1 MKRISSLN
9 KLGRAVALSVAFFV
23 VFGAFGGLVWNVGH
37 AALGVGTL
45 PSTLCELAS
54 LRETG
59 FDLYLRTQADRLSEP
74 AGPDDTPV
82 AFFVAPGETAGT
94 IADRL
99 ERQGL
104 VSDGELFRR
113 YVQYHGLDAGMEA
126 GEFTLR
132 QTMTI
137 PEIASALQQ
146 GRGSE
151 PVVIIRE
158 GLRLEQIAA
167 TVAEQTS
174 IPEEAMLRLAT
185 TGWRDQGYAYTFLAE
200 LPPTATLEGFLFPD
214 TYRLPQDPTASDL
227 VERMLSTFESRVTP
241 EIRLDAAE
249 HGLTLYQL
257 VTLASI
263 VEREAVLASE
273 RALIA
278 GVFWNRLEAGW
289 TLDADPTVQYGMVT
303 SDPWWPVIS
312 RADLTFDSPYNTYT
326 NQGLPPGPICSPGLA
341 SIRAAAQPAE
351 TDYYFFMRECAKD
364 DGSHVFSVT
373 KDEHYENYRRCGGRL
388 P

>member
-1 MKRISSLN
+1 LN
-9 KLGRAVALSVAFFV
+9 KLGRSVAFSVALFV
-23 VFGAFGGLVWNVGH
+23 VFGAFGGLIWNVGH
-37 AALGVGTL
+37 AALGFGAL
-45 PSTLCELAS
+45 SSTLCELGSMRDAAF
-54 LRETG
+54 G
-59 FDLYLRTQADRLSEP
+59 VYLRARADQLSEP
-74 AGPDDTPV
+74 AGSDDTPV
-82 AFFVAPGETAGT
+82 AFAVAPGETAGT

-104 VSDGELFRR
+104 VSDAELFRR
-113 YVQYHGLDAGMEA
+113 YVQYHELDAGIEA
-126 GEFTLR
+126 GDFTLR

-137 PEIASALQQ
+137 PEIALALQR
-146 GRGSE
+146 GHGSE

-185 TGWRDQGYAYTFLAE
+185 TGWRDGGYAYPFLAE

-227 VERMLSTFESRVTP
+227 LERMLSTFGDRVTP
-241 EIRLDAAE
+241 EIRADAAE
-249 HGLTLYQL
+249 RGLSLFEL

-263 VEREAVLASE
+263 VEREAVVAAE

-278 GVFWNRLEAGW
+278 GVFWNRLQAGW
-289 TLDADPTVQYGMVT
+289 TLDADPTVQYGMVS

-312 RADLTFDSPYNTYT
+312 RADLTFDSPYNTYR
-326 NQGLPPGPICSPGLA
+326 NPGLPPGPICSPGLA

-351 TDYYFFMRECAKD
+351 TDYYFFMRECTMD

-373 KDEHYENYRRCGGRL
+373 IDEHYDNYRRCGGQL